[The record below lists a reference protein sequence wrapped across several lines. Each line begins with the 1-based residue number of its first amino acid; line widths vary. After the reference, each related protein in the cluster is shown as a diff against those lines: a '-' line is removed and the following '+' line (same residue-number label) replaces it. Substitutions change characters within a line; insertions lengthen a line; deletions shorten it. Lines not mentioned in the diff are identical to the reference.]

1 MVVYAAAS
9 EEEGDGLWK
18 LDLDEKQRTEK
29 KKK

>member
-9 EEEGDGLWK
+9 EEKGDGLWK

-29 KKK
+29 K